1 VVERSNLQ
9 RQVIHGDADVGE
21 PKVESAARYVD
32 RLNPDIDVET
42 YETRLDEGNVR
53 DLLAGYDLVVDCADN
68 FRTRY
73 VVNDAA
79 RIEGLPV
86 VHGAIYKF
94 EGQATTLVPDG
105 PCYRCLFPEAPE
117 PGTVPDC
124 ATTGVLGVLPG
135 TVGCI
140 QTTEAIK
147 LLLDTGET
155 LDGRVLFYDAMD
167 MTFESVPYRRNPDC
181 PVCGDDGIETIEGST
196 TRAGVAST
204 RTDSQRPVR
213 HRRPR
218 GPVGPVV
225 DEAGADAPAA
235 VLVARP
241 VRRAAVPTDDRLA
254 VGVERGRVARRLRL
268 SRVHREV
275 RRAVAGG
282 SGPGSGSR
290 SGPRSLSRSNSAV
303 ESSGTSRADPRKSA
317 GSRSPRVNSHANARL
332 IKATAPRIATTGAMS
347 APVICRVLARK
358 GYRGNGGVE
367 RDAFPGHS

>member
-1 VVERSNLQ
+1 MSLSLDADQLDRYSRHVIMDEVGPEGKKAPPRRTRARVVGAGGLGAPVIQYLAAAGVGTIRIVDGDVVERSNLQ

-254 VGVERGRVARRLRL
+254 VGVERGGSPVGSDSPAFTVKSVAP
-268 SRVHREV
+268 SR
-275 RRAVAGG
+275 GG
-282 SGPGSGSR
+282 SGGLGLAV
-290 SGPRSLSRSNSAV
+290 GPTVAV
-303 ESSGTSRADPRKSA
+303 P
-317 GSRSPRVNSHANARL
+317 L
-332 IKATAPRIATTGAMS
+332 
-347 APVICRVLARK
+347 
-358 GYRGNGGVE
+358 
-367 RDAFPGHS
+367 